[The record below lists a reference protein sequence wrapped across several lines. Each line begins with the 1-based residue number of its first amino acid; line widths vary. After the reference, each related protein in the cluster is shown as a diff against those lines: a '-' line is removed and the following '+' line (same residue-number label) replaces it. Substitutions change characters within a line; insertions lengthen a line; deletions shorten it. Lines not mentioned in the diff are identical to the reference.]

1 MDDRIFE
8 IKIADNIE
16 VVIDS
21 RFNIKGFI
29 EFIRLSFNK
38 LEIKENIYKIY
49 FDKNNIEKHKLLINA
64 IGNMYKKRKDFNK
77 ATYKK
82 LILNFKKDCIVKIK
96 KYQVLF
102 DEKAV
107 YITVRK
113 ISSKE
118 FEILF
123 ANPKEKVFNYIK
135 GIFLFDILDF
145 GKEKIIVSLNGESK
159 RLVSAL
165 ISKHSIM
172 GYKVEFR
179 VKKEE
184 FESTESFNVEGSLKE
199 YLTKIKNALELFGVD
214 NIYEWNKIKKEYRR
228 LAKKYHPDLHRT
240 KPELIRKI
248 YDKKFRRVKESYELL
263 EEYYNNRAS
272 R

>member
-1 MDDRIFE
+1 MDDRVFE
-8 IKIADNIE
+8 IKIDKNIE

-21 RFNIKGFI
+21 RFKIKGFI

-38 LEIKENIYKIY
+38 LEINDNEYRIY
-49 FDKNNIEKHKLLINA
+49 FDKENVEKHKILINA
-64 IGNMYKKRKDFNK
+64 IANMYKKRKNFDE

-96 KYQVLF
+96 KYQVTF
-102 DEKAV
+102 DEKAI
-107 YITVRK
+107 YITIRK

-123 ANPKEKVFNYIK
+123 ANPNKKVFDYIK
-135 GIFLFDILDF
+135 GIFLFDILDIF
-145 GKEKIIVSLNGESK
+145 NDKIIISLNEESK

-172 GYKVEFR
+172 GYKVIFNA
-179 VKKEE
+179 KKED
-184 FESTESFNVEGSLKE
+184 FENIKSFSIEGSIKE
-199 YLTKIKNALELFGVD
+199 YLNKIKNALEMFNAS
-214 NIYEWNKIKKEYRR
+214 NIYEWDKIKKEYRR
-228 LAKKYHPDLHRT
+228 LAKKYHPDLHRN

-263 EEYYNNRAS
+263 EEYYKS
-272 R
+272 KQ